1 MSVSINAICRK
12 DRINQNRTTNIYLRF
27 TVNRRSRYV
36 STGINIPADDW
47 DFDTQT
53 LKTQNPAVQLRIYE
67 QIEKYDKR
75 IKRLE
80 ALEVPVTLDNVLE
93 TDGRRVY
100 CTIAEYFRRTIT
112 QLESV
117 GKIGS
122 ASKHKVT
129 FSLLQQFRSTNIRFD
144 EITVGYLRDF
154 ELFLMKK
161 GNKSNSIAT
170 KFSVLKAVY
179 NKALAEGIFTTP
191 HSPFLQFKIGR
202 LWTATRKR
210 AIRKE
215 DVQRLMQAEIPADG
229 SAYLDFARDIFLF
242 SYLSA
247 GINFKDIA
255 TLRYCDMDNKCSS
268 LTSIEIPASVETI
281 KASAFKGCSSL
292 ATVTFENGSQLK
304 TIEGGYPSSGTFAD
318 CTALTSIEIPASVE
332 TIEAAAFKGCS
343 SLATVTF
350 EKGSQLKTIGGGGSS
365 YYGAFGQ
372 LKNLMTVDMSACTQ
386 VKTIGESAFDGD
398 SELRLF
404 KIGTETPPTCGR
416 DAFSGINPYSVL
428 KVPSGCA
435 DAYKAKSGWNNF
447 ASITGL
453 DE

>member
-100 CTIAEYFRRTIT
+100 CTIAEYFRRTIA

-122 ASKHKVT
+122 TSKHKVT

-255 TLRYCDMDNKCSS
+255 TLRYCDMDEERIYYARHK
-268 LTSIEIPASVETI
+268 TSKEMTCHLSEQSKAIIGKYAKSDHADEGEEKHYNILLRRLRNGQCFRQPVLGNREFSVRKIELVDSFDYSQVSDELMGDEDLGIMLYKMNFRDGGKP
-281 KASAFKGCSSL
+281 L
-292 ATVTFENGSQLK
+292 NGNWDKPVFS
-304 TIEGGYPSSGTFAD
+304 
-318 CTALTSIEIPASVE
+318 
-332 TIEAAAFKGCS
+332 
-343 SLATVTF
+343 
-350 EKGSQLKTIGGGGSS
+350 
-365 YYGAFGQ
+365 
-372 LKNLMTVDMSACTQ
+372 
-386 VKTIGESAFDGD
+386 
-398 SELRLF
+398 
-404 KIGTETPPTCGR
+404 
-416 DAFSGINPYSVL
+416 DA
-428 KVPSGCA
+428 A
-435 DAYKAKSGWNNF
+435 DAVYYHPHIVNGVIDVKKYREE
-447 ASITGL
+447 GL
-453 DE
+453 KC

>member
-100 CTIAEYFRRTIT
+100 CTIAEYFRRTIA

-117 GKIGS
+117 GRIGS

>member
-100 CTIAEYFRRTIT
+100 CTIAEYFRRTIA

-122 ASKHKVT
+122 TSKHKVT

-332 TIEAAAFKGCS
+332 TIEAAAFSGCS

>member
-100 CTIAEYFRRTIT
+100 CTIAEYFRRTIA

-122 ASKHKVT
+122 TSKHKVT

-215 DVQRLMQAEIPADG
+215 EVQRLMQAEIPTDG

-255 TLRYCDMDNKCSS
+255 TLRYCDMDEERIYYARHKTSKEMTCHLSEQSKAIIGKYAKSDHADEDYIFPILDRRIHKTEQQIYDRVRKVLKHVNKALHEWSRLLGLKIE
-268 LTSIEIPASVETI
+268 LTTYGARHT
-281 KASAFKGCSSL
+281 F
-292 ATVTFENGSQLK
+292 ATVLKRAGVNIAIISESLGHSDLSTTQIYLDSFENSQ
-304 TIEGGYPSSGTFAD
+304 ID
-318 CTALTSIEIPASVE
+318 
-332 TIEAAAFKGCS
+332 AAM
-343 SLATVTF
+343 
-350 EKGSQLKTIGGGGSS
+350 Q
-365 YYGAFGQ
+365 
-372 LKNLMTVDMSACTQ
+372 NL
-386 VKTIGESAFDGD
+386 
-398 SELRLF
+398 L
-404 KIGTETPPTCGR
+404 
-416 DAFSGINPYSVL
+416 
-428 KVPSGCA
+428 
-435 DAYKAKSGWNNF
+435 
-447 ASITGL
+447 
-453 DE
+453 

>member
-1 MSVSINAICRK
+1 MIVSINAICRK

-100 CTIAEYFRRTIT
+100 CTIAEYFRRTIA

-122 ASKHKVT
+122 TSKHKVT